1 MAYISDN
8 FVRSNGVID
17 GKWGPI
23 FPNTAETMLNAL
35 SGGILV
41 NGNGYGP
48 ISAGGGDA
56 QHELWK
62 LVNGLGT
69 LLAAASAA
77 DITLPLIGETILL
90 VAVGTTLIAYRNGLK
105 LFSVTD
111 TDLVSGT
118 PGITSWSMNGSQEYV
133 FANWTTVVNHRE
145 ITERQLIIFKPLI
158 LLTPTFLFWMCL

>member
-56 QHELWK
+56 YSLWT
-62 LVNGLGT
+62 GT
-69 LLAAASAA
+69 VFGNNQWAYSTLRAIAPATAVLS
-77 DITLPLIGETILL
+77 IT
-90 VAVGTTLIAYRNGLK
+90 A
-105 LFSVTD
+105 
-111 TDLVSGT
+111 VSG
-118 PGITSWSMNGSQEYV
+118 SGST
-133 FANWTTVVNHRE
+133 WTYTY
-145 ITERQLIIFKPLI
+145 
-158 LLTPTFLFWMCL
+158 